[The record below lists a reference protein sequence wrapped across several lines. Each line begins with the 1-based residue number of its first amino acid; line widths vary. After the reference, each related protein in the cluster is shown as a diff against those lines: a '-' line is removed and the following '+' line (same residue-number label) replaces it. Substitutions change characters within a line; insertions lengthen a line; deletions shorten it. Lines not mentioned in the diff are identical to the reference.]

1 MEEFKVLEKKS
12 TISFTKVSLRTISI
26 MDMEGTFI
34 PMATT
39 IQECG
44 KMENGVDG
52 ENQLIRVV
60 RYTKVCGNTVN
71 SLEIEEIDDHKLLL
85 IQQTK
90 MMKKY
95 IN

>member
-1 MEEFKVLEKKS
+1 
-12 TISFTKVSLRTISI
+12 

-71 SLEIEEIDDHKLLL
+71 SLEIDDHKLLL
-85 IQQTK
+85 IQ
-90 MMKKY
+90 
-95 IN
+95 

>member
-1 MEEFKVLEKKS
+1 
-12 TISFTKVSLRTISI
+12 
-26 MDMEGTFI
+26 MDMEGTFT

-44 KMENGVDG
+44 KMENEADG

-60 RYTKVCGNTVN
+60 RYTKVCGNTAN
-71 SLEIEEIDDHKLLL
+71 SLEIEDDHLDVQITIKLVD
-85 IQQTK
+85 
-90 MMKKY
+90 KY